1 MMLAEQV
8 VIVANERFHSLH
20 KGTVKIY
27 AKIYFQFQQNII
39 CGGRAT
45 SLLLT
50 KKQERMWTYSQFCVN
65 AKASKKIKVIRGGE
79 QGNIFAALTA
89 AKTEIL
95 LTIRK
100 FLLFE

>member
-1 MMLAEQV
+1 MPLFRRDLSMTGDLYLNPQ
-8 VIVANERFHSLH
+8 
-20 KGTVKIY
+20 KQWIY
-27 AKIYFQFQQNII
+27 P
-39 CGGRAT
+39 
-45 SLLLT
+45 
-50 KKQERMWTYSQFCVN
+50 QFCVN

>member
-1 MMLAEQV
+1 MDSFYPK
-8 VIVANERFHSLH
+8 RH
-20 KGTVKIY
+20 KKNQRLPRKQ
-27 AKIYFQFQQNII
+27 A
-39 CGGRAT
+39 RAYP
-45 SLLLT
+45 
-50 KKQERMWTYSQFCVN
+50 KFCVN

>member
-1 MMLAEQV
+1 MYT
-8 VIVANERFHSLH
+8 I
-20 KGTVKIY
+20 
-27 AKIYFQFQQNII
+27 
-39 CGGRAT
+39 
-45 SLLLT
+45 T
-50 KKQERMWTYSQFCVN
+50 KKMTKKEIKIFERTYSQFCVN